1 MLTII
6 LYAASPILNPYLAG
20 SLPVMNLNKS
30 GKAGSV
36 GSFLWGNAYGA
47 MQHGDSVALMST
59 IQSSHFL

>member
-20 SLPVMNLNKS
+20 SLPVMNLNES
-30 GKAGSV
+30 GKVGSV

-47 MQHGDSVALMST
+47 M
-59 IQSSHFL
+59 